1 MSINLLA
8 IKEPPTFKRGPLVA
22 VIMAFRDH
30 LKQSESI
37 ASVNPINEMRLTIE
51 EYPNSAIMFHSVDGA
66 NGHKAAA
73 NVCLRENM
81 TRHFDIEPA
90 QLLDALESAMHDPI
104 DSILIDSS
112 APVMENVIDP
122 VDLTQLPI
130 PHHYPQDR
138 GRYMSASIVIA
149 ERKGQRNV
157 SFHRLFVRD
166 KNHVVA
172 RLVPR
177 HLRTMVNEARSE
189 GDVVNIAIVNGADPC
204 LLLAAA
210 MSFNQ
215 PVDELTVA
223 SALYQRFYGKPL
235 EVIKLENGVT
245 VPADA
250 EYAMSATITLED
262 DDEGPYIDITGTID
276 DVRKEPVIEIHSLHH
291 RNNPIFHAILPGL
304 AEHHALMGLP
314 RAPTIK
320 SSVSKVCQCTD
331 VVMTSGGS
339 GWLSA
344 VVQIVPSSPDDATN
358 AIMAAFEGHPSM
370 KAVTIVD
377 VDINPADP
385 VRVEWALMT
394 RWQPDRD
401 TIILSNQKGSSLDPT
416 RTDDGLTSKIG
427 YDATIPFGSDKK
439 PYTSVL

>member
-66 NGHKAAA
+66 KGHKAAA

-320 SSVSKVCQCTD
+320 SSVSKVC
-331 VVMTSGGS
+331 
-339 GWLSA
+339 
-344 VVQIVPSSPDDATN
+344 
-358 AIMAAFEGHPSM
+358 
-370 KAVTIVD
+370 
-377 VDINPADP
+377 
-385 VRVEWALMT
+385 
-394 RWQPDRD
+394 
-401 TIILSNQKGSSLDPT
+401 
-416 RTDDGLTSKIG
+416 
-427 YDATIPFGSDKK
+427 
-439 PYTSVL
+439 

>member
-1 MSINLLA
+1 
-8 IKEPPTFKRGPLVA
+8 
-22 VIMAFRDH
+22 MAFRDH
-30 LKQSESI
+30 LQDAVSY
-37 ASVNPINEMRLTIE
+37 ALVNPINDMRLAIERNHDSTILFE
-51 EYPNSAIMFHSVDGA
+51 NVEGSI
-66 NGHKAAA
+66 GHKAAA

-81 TRHFDIEPA
+81 AKHFGIEPA
-90 QLLDALESAMHDPI
+90 ELLDAMEYAMNNRIAPI
-104 DSILIDSS
+104 EVTTD
-112 APVMENVIDP
+112 APVIENIIKSP
-122 VDLTQLPI
+122 DLNQLPI

-138 GRYMSASIVIA
+138 GKYMSASIVIA
-149 ERKGQRNV
+149 ERNGQRNV
-157 SFHRLFVRD
+157 SFHRQFVRD

-177 HLRTMVNEARSE
+177 HLRTIVNEARTLDE
-189 GDVVNIAIVNGADPC
+189 GVNIAIVNGADPC

-210 MSFNQ
+210 MSFNE

-223 SALYQRFYGKPL
+223 SALYLQFYGKPM

-250 EYAMSATITLED
+250 EYAMSATITTED

-276 DVRKEPVIEIHSLHH
+276 EVRKEPVIEVHTIYH
-291 RNNPIFHAILPGL
+291 RNEPVFHALLPGL

-320 SSVSKVCQCTD
+320 SSVSRVCKCTD
-331 VVMTSGGS
+331 VIMTSGGS

-344 VVQIVPSSPDDATN
+344 VVQIEPNSPDDASK

-377 VDINPADP
+377 TDINPADP

-416 RTDDGLTSKIG
+416 RSEDGLTSKIG
-427 YDATIPFGSDKK
+427 YDATMPIGCDKGQF
-439 PYTSVL
+439 TSVL

>member
-1 MSINLLA
+1 
-8 IKEPPTFKRGPLVA
+8 
-22 VIMAFRDH
+22 MAFRDH
-30 LKQSESI
+30 LKDAVSY
-37 ASVNPINEMRLTIE
+37 ALVNPINDMRLAIERNHDSTILFE
-51 EYPNSAIMFHSVDGA
+51 NVEGSI
-66 NGHKAAA
+66 GHKAAA

-81 TRHFDIEPA
+81 AKHFGIEPA
-90 QLLDALESAMHDPI
+90 ELLDAMEYAMNNRIAPI
-104 DSILIDSS
+104 EVTTD
-112 APVMENVIDP
+112 APVFENIIKSP
-122 VDLTQLPI
+122 DLNQLPI

-138 GRYMSASIVIA
+138 GKYMSASIVIA
-149 ERKGQRNV
+149 ERNGQRNV
-157 SFHRLFVRD
+157 SFHRQFVRD

-177 HLRTMVNEARSE
+177 HLRTIVNEARTLDE
-189 GDVVNIAIVNGADPC
+189 GVNIAIVNGADPC

-210 MSFNQ
+210 MSFNE

-223 SALYQRFYGKPL
+223 SALYLQFYGKPM

-250 EYAMSATITLED
+250 EYAMSATITTED

-276 DVRKEPVIEIHSLHH
+276 EVRKEPVIEVHTIYH
-291 RNNPIFHAILPGL
+291 RNEPVFHALLPGL

-320 SSVSKVCQCTD
+320 SSVSRVCKCKD
-331 VVMTSGGS
+331 VIMTSGGS

-344 VVQIVPSSPDDATN
+344 VVQIEPNSPDDASK

-377 VDINPADP
+377 TDINPADP

-416 RTDDGLTSKIG
+416 RSEDGLTSKIG
-427 YDATIPFGSDKK
+427 YDATMPIGCDKGQF
-439 PYTSVL
+439 TSVL

>member
-1 MSINLLA
+1 
-8 IKEPPTFKRGPLVA
+8 
-22 VIMAFRDH
+22 MAFRDH
-30 LKQSESI
+30 LKDAVSY
-37 ASVNPINEMRLTIE
+37 ALVNPINDMRLAIERNHDSTILFE
-51 EYPNSAIMFHSVDGA
+51 NVEGSI
-66 NGHKAAA
+66 GHKAAA

-81 TRHFDIEPA
+81 AKHFGIEPA
-90 QLLDALESAMHDPI
+90 ELLDAMEYAMNNRIAPI
-104 DSILIDSS
+104 EVTTD
-112 APVMENVIDP
+112 APVFENIIKSP
-122 VDLTQLPI
+122 DLNQLPI

-138 GRYMSASIVIA
+138 GKYMSASIVIA
-149 ERKGQRNV
+149 ERNGQRNV
-157 SFHRLFVRD
+157 SFHRQFVRD

-177 HLRTMVNEARSE
+177 HLRTIVNEARTLDE
-189 GDVVNIAIVNGADPC
+189 GVNIAIVNGADPC

-210 MSFNQ
+210 MSFNE

-223 SALYQRFYGKPL
+223 SALYLQFYGKPM

-250 EYAMSATITLED
+250 EYAMSATITTED

-276 DVRKEPVIEIHSLHH
+276 EVRKEPVIEVHTIYH
-291 RNNPIFHAILPGL
+291 RNEPVFHALLPGL

-320 SSVSKVCQCTD
+320 SSVSRVCKCTD
-331 VVMTSGGS
+331 VIMTSGGS

-344 VVQIVPSSPDDATN
+344 VVQIEPNSPDDASK

-377 VDINPADP
+377 TDINPADP

-416 RTDDGLTSKIG
+416 RSEDGLTSKIG
-427 YDATIPFGSDKK
+427 YDATMPIGCDKGQF
-439 PYTSVL
+439 TSVL

>member
-1 MSINLLA
+1 
-8 IKEPPTFKRGPLVA
+8 
-22 VIMAFRDH
+22 MAFRDH
-30 LKQSESI
+30 LQDAVSY
-37 ASVNPINEMRLTIE
+37 ALVNPINDMRLAIERNHDSTILFE
-51 EYPNSAIMFHSVDGA
+51 NVKGSI
-66 NGHKAAA
+66 GHKAAA

-81 TRHFDIEPA
+81 AKHFGIEPA
-90 QLLDALESAMHDPI
+90 ELLDAMEYAMNNRIAPI
-104 DSILIDSS
+104 EVTTD
-112 APVMENVIDP
+112 APVIENIIKSP
-122 VDLTQLPI
+122 DLNQLPI

-138 GRYMSASIVIA
+138 GKYMSASIVIA
-149 ERKGQRNV
+149 ERNGQRNV
-157 SFHRLFVRD
+157 SFHRQFVRD

-177 HLRTMVNEARSE
+177 HLRTIVNEARTLDE
-189 GDVVNIAIVNGADPC
+189 GVNIAIVNGADPC

-210 MSFNQ
+210 MSFNE

-223 SALYQRFYGKPL
+223 SALYLQFYGKPM

-250 EYAMSATITLED
+250 EYAMSATITTED

-276 DVRKEPVIEIHSLHH
+276 EVRKEPVIEVHTIYH
-291 RNNPIFHAILPGL
+291 RNEPVFHALLPGL

-320 SSVSKVCQCTD
+320 SSVSRVCKCTD
-331 VVMTSGGS
+331 VIMTSGGA

-344 VVQIVPSSPDDATN
+344 VVQIEPNSPDDASK

-377 VDINPADP
+377 TDINPADP

-416 RTDDGLTSKIG
+416 RSEDGLTSKIG
-427 YDATIPFGSDKK
+427 YDATMPIGCDKGQF
-439 PYTSVL
+439 TSVL